1 MANKPKHKMAIS
13 DRAKQFAP
21 FSALKGLEEALKEK
35 ERQIVPQKEL
45 SEESAALLTR
55 KLTAL
60 KAGDFVCVTYFSDG
74 AYISQTGIVSKIDA
88 VFRTLTVVKTVI
100 PIDQI
105 YDISTEKDF

>member
-1 MANKPKHKMAIS
+1 MANRPKHKMEIR

-45 SEESAALLTR
+45 SEESATLLTR

-60 KAGDFVCVTYFSDG
+60 HKGDFVCITYYSDG
-74 AYISQTGIVSKIDA
+74 EYISRTGMVSRIDS
-88 VFRTLTVVKTVI
+88 VNRTVTVVKTVI
-100 PIDQI
+100 PIDDI
-105 YDISTEKDF
+105 YDISTDL